1 MESSLGSYIYGDDIT
16 DTNNFRSQ
24 FSKKFENFDEGKLK
38 DLEVNRIKVRRFQ
51 AIEEKVNDLL
61 EAHEKLFFRKIWPI
75 MALSSRKINAVCWGN
90 GN

>member
-51 AIEEKVNDLL
+51 DIEEKVNDLL
-61 EAHEKLFFRKIWPI
+61 EAHEKLFVRKKCG
-75 MALSSRKINAVCWGN
+75 LSWLYLQKKSMRFADAM
-90 GN
+90 